1 LIEVLFRGFEEFG
14 GSRMYI
20 IPAIDLRDGI
30 CVRLIQGDYHRRMNC
45 EDDPVK
51 QAKEFISAG
60 AE

>member
-1 LIEVLFRGFEEFG
+1 
-14 GSRMYI
+14 MYI